1 MATMVPVIELNWTGA
16 TGTFNSTGGNVSGRA
31 FHVEFSRGRD
41 VASQLTGHSEPGS
54 CQIILNNQSG
64 DYNSY
69 NQSSPLYGSLL
80 PGRQVRVI
88 AGGTYSALH
97 FGGVLEAIQ
106 IVATNLPTGTLLTI
120 EARFNLDVNKNFNR
134 IIDNQQN
141 NTGAGA
147 WILGVNAGGTML
159 FNLGGNLATGS
170 IVITTGT
177 YHHVA
182 ARYDGSNM
190 SILIDGTLQPTFAAP
205 GITLTN
211 TSTFFV
217 GDNVSF
223 FTGSLDDV
231 RVWAT
236 ARSDAEIARDKD
248 RDLTGTEANLR
259 YYFDMNEGQGTVIQ
273 NRSTA
278 LHGTLSGS
286 ANWVNNPLWHGF
298 ITRIVPGPSV
308 KGVDTV
314 VIEAEGPLAYINQKD
329 IIPPVLANLVTGSI
343 ISTLL
348 DKTGWASSGSMSGS
362 FRDLDQGQTTVV
374 TFVHAQDKPL
384 AIIRKVEET
393 EGGFVRESNSGKI
406 VFESRTRRGQ
416 SPYTTSQ
423 ATFTDSPTGTLFYNE
438 IQQEEP
444 LAFVFNEMVT
454 TIQTYGTGATGTLWK
469 LTSTGVE
476 VPPLGSRIFVAS
488 FPGPTAAVNQIGVFS
503 WNTPTATADY
513 NMFSDPAGTGTN
525 LNSLV
530 TVSTVDNVNQL
541 ELIITNT
548 STRLAYVTFLQAR
561 GIPLQR
567 DDPLVI
573 PARDGTSE
581 TTFGKRTSPIQGGY
595 TPTVQ
600 EGVDWADWNVAVYGD
615 PTPRFGITFL
625 ANRSDAH
632 IDHAIR
638 RDVSD
643 RVTLVATGTTNN
655 LGVTGDFFIERV
667 EHKIDADRTHTV
679 RYLISEA
686 EQFSEM
692 WVMNVSSL
700 GINNRLHF

>member
-1 MATMVPVIELNWTGA
+1 MATPIIVVEVNWTGA
-16 TGTFNSTGGNVSGRA
+16 TGTFNSSGGDVTGRA
-31 FHVEFSRGRD
+31 FMVEFSRGRD

-80 PGRQVRVI
+80 PGRQMRVM

-97 FGGVLEAIQ
+97 FDGTSRVEIVGTALPPGTSITVEARVNVDTLKDNNVVLSNNFTSTSTGRWSLYIDATGRLTFQVGDSGILSTGIITPGTYFHVAGRYNGTTIAILVNGTSVNSGGAVGLVLDS
-106 IVATNLPTGTLLTI
+106 TGTFTI
-120 EARFNLDVNKNFNR
+120 SDTT
-134 IIDNQQN
+134 QQ
-141 NTGAGA
+141 
-147 WILGVNAGGTML
+147 
-159 FNLGGNLATGS
+159 F
-170 IVITTGT
+170 TGT
-177 YHHVA
+177 
-182 ARYDGSNM
+182 
-190 SILIDGTLQPTFAAP
+190 I
-205 GITLTN
+205 
-211 TSTFFV
+211 
-217 GDNVSF
+217 
-223 FTGSLDDV
+223 DDV
-231 RVWAT
+231 RVWGT
-236 ARSDAEIARDKD
+236 ARTNAQILADKD
-248 RDLTGTEANLR
+248 KDLTGTEASLS
-259 YYFDMNEGQGTVIQ
+259 YYFNMNEGQGTRINNVV
-273 NRSTA
+273 
-278 LHGTLSGS
+278 GTNEGTFVGTPV
-286 ANWVNNPLWHGF
+286 WVNNPLWHGF
-298 ITRIVPGPSV
+298 VTRIVPGPSV

-314 VIEAEGPLAYINQKD
+314 IIEGEGPLGYVNQKE
-329 IIPPVLANLVTGSI
+329 ITPPVIANMVTGSI
-343 ISTLL
+343 VSTLL
-348 DKTGWASSGSMSGS
+348 DKTGWANSGTMTGS
-362 FRDLDQGQTTVV
+362 FRDLDAGQTTVV
-374 TFVHAQDKPL
+374 TFVHALDKPL

-393 EGGFVRESNSGKI
+393 EGGFIRESNSGKI

-416 SPYTTSQ
+416 SPYTTSV

-438 IQQEEP
+438 INQEEP

-469 LTSTGVE
+469 LASTGVE
-476 VPPLGSRIFVAS
+476 IPPSGSRTFVAT

-513 NMFSDPAGTGTN
+513 NVTSDPAGTGTN

-530 TVSTVDNVNQL
+530 VVTTVDNVNQL

-548 STRLAYVTFLQAR
+548 STRLAYIAALQAR

-573 PARDGTSE
+573 PKRDGTSE
-581 TTFGKRTSPIQGGY
+581 VTFGKRTAPIHGGY
-595 TPTVQ
+595 TPSVQ

-615 PTPRFGITFL
+615 PTPRFGISFI
-625 ANRSDAH
+625 ANRSEAH

-643 RVTLVATGTTNN
+643 RITLVATGTTNN

-667 EHKIDADRTHTV
+667 EGKIEADRTYTV
-679 RYLISEA
+679 KYLVSEA
-686 EQFSEM
+686 QQFSDM